1 MRAAI
6 KDMQRDVSTSI
17 GRLRAVL
24 QFLVLT
30 APFSIGFWLLTTDDM
45 RQKMRDK
52 LPTQSAEVIGALD
65 MLLLHVKRRTG
76 LGGFG
81 TRFGLVTALAL
92 AWCAFA
98 VTAIALGISL
108 AGVCVLEAIHPMEAK
123 LAVGYYCWAA
133 FLVALEVTTQ
143 VHGIPSDCPFR
154 VAYKQAEVAMKQ
166 CVVINIKDGQRFPC
180 TGAGFLQMVSRKDDD
195 HAFSVCVHA

>member
-30 APFSIGFWLLTTDDM
+30 APFSISFWMLTTDDM
-45 RQKMRDK
+45 RQKWRDK

-65 MLLLHVKRRTG
+65 MLLLHLKRRTG

-98 VTAIALGISL
+98 VTAIAL
-108 AGVCVLEAIHPMEAK
+108 
-123 LAVGYYCWAA
+123 WAA
-133 FLVALEVTTQ
+133 RSSLRRFSNSA
-143 VHGIPSDCPFR
+143 SS
-154 VAYKQAEVAMKQ
+154 AMGRMSL
-166 CVVINIKDGQRFPC
+166 NAMAPW
-180 TGAGFLQMVSRKDDD
+180 
-195 HAFSVCVHA
+195 